1 MQGYKPTYRWVM
13 TLRWL
18 RHGVVV
24 CGLLASACGLVST
37 SKPAPTSHPGVALA
51 VTATVIEAPT
61 GSLDRGDVNLTHL
74 NFLVEDVDILGQPMA
89 ITHIYSEYPRYEW
102 VDASGEGIAAV
113 DDAARAALVYLDD
126 YEYTRDSASLDKA
139 RRLLNFVLY
148 MQTEDGQFYN
158 FILDR
163 AGTINQT
170 GNTSFK
176 SSGWWAAR
184 AARALGAGYQ
194 VFHSVDPDYASQLD
208 QAFQRIRDVWASEI
222 AANYGKYDQLHGV
235 QVPAWLIAGGS

>member
-1 MQGYKPTYRWVM
+1 LIYGPI
-13 TLRWL
+13 
-18 RHGVVV
+18 
-24 CGLLASACGLVST
+24 
-37 SKPAPTSHPGVALA
+37 P
-51 VTATVIEAPT
+51 TATNVTVVIPATPSTPT
-61 GSLDRGDVNLTHL
+61 ETPLANIGRGDVNLTHL
-74 NFLVEDVDILGQPMA
+74 NFLVEDVDIAGQPMA

-126 YEYTRDSASLDKA
+126 YEYTHDSASLDKA

-148 MQTEDGQFYN
+148 MQAEDGQFYN

-176 SSGWWAAR
+176 TSGWWATGR
-184 AARALGAGYQ
+184 RALGAGYGVMHPVIPLRPNSTRLFGAFVTFGWARWSLITESTTNCT
-194 VFHSVDPDYASQLD
+194 VFRCPP
-208 QAFQRIRDVWASEI
+208 
-222 AANYGKYDQLHGV
+222 G
-235 QVPAWLIAGGS
+235 